1 MNLEHKHLEHLSDE
15 QFASILA
22 GDRSDM
28 RVRLH
33 VESCAKCQRELTSLG
48 AAIGDLSYA
57 SLRWAEQRAARIEVP
72 SRWALNWNA
81 MPGWGATLAGV
92 LIFGVAIG
100 AHMQVNQQNAVVAR
114 PTHTLAA
121 PSDDE
126 VANDNNLML
135 SIDNELTEQVG
146 GQVPTSDLNVAA
158 RPAHRHAIPE
168 VAN

>member
-1 MNLEHKHLEHLSDE
+1 MNLKHERLEHLTDE

-22 GDRSDM
+22 GDRSDL

-33 VESCAKCQRELTSLG
+33 VESCVECQQELTSLG
-48 AAIGDLSYA
+48 AAVGDLNYA
-57 SLRWAEQRAARIEVP
+57 SLRWAEQRAARITVP
-72 SRWALNWNA
+72 SRWVLNWNS

-100 AHMQVNQQNAVVAR
+100 AHMQINQQSAVVAR
-114 PTHTLAA
+114 PSHTISA

-126 VANDNNLML
+126 LSQDNSLML
-135 SIDNELTEQVG
+135 SIDNELSEQIG
-146 GQVPTSDLNVAA
+146 PRVPASDLNVSPRTA
-158 RPAHRHAIPE
+158 RRRAISE